1 MQPWGNTQ
9 NFQIT
14 CWCNCY
20 WHVKNGPLTLER
32 ELFFPEKTVIY
43 LLQFTIYS
51 YASCLSK
58 CCGCSSK
65 SFWPGSCVLLQLQ
78 LKLVC
83 HKKKRK
89 KWTWLTIMV
98 MLRFKSLLSS
108 LLMFR
113 TQVFTMEANDV
124 FIFFFF
130 DKRKLWFLLHV
141 CVFLR
146 FFFLETCYYSSI
158 KEKKINQ
165 KLHITAHHTSVIVGK
180 ALYRWV

>member
-1 MQPWGNTQ
+1 MRKMVLSRWRE
-9 NFQIT
+9 NF
-14 CWCNCY
+14 C
-20 WHVKNGPLTLER
+20 
-32 ELFFPEKTVIY
+32 FPEKAVLY

-51 YASCLSK
+51 YASYLSK

-98 MLRFKSLLSS
+98 MLRFKSLL
-108 LLMFR
+108 MFR
-113 TQVFTMEANDV
+113 TQVFTMEANNV

-158 KEKKINQ
+158 TEKNNQ

-180 ALYRWV
+180 ALYWWV